1 MIPILFGLLRAPNR
15 AGTERAGAQSC
26 RAQSCAP
33 SRARPIV
40 RAQSWCSAKHQKIG
54 TSPVVFAYT
63 EEDPVTCGSV
73 LKLQSV
79 ADSSRL
85 HSHEVKYGSGSG
97 QQSVT
102 GNSNSDDVNS
112 HWQIIGSNAQACQR
126 GQPVKCDSVVRLMH
140 LQTRCF
146 LHSHEFPAPLS
157 RGMQE
162 VSCFGKEGQQ
172 SDAGDHYQVICSG
185 DVWTQDE
192 QIKLKHENT
201 GNYLSV
207 SGQQFGRP
215 ISGQRE
221 VIAAPS
227 AGYKSLWL
235 ATEGVFIKP

>member
-1 MIPILFGLLRAPNR
+1 MPFLSPFFVFIVSPFFVFG
-15 AGTERAGAQSC
+15 
-26 RAQSCAP
+26 
-33 SRARPIV
+33 
-40 RAQSWCSAKHQKIG
+40 SAF
-54 TSPVVFAYT
+54 S
-63 EEDPVTCGSV
+63 EDEPVTCGSV

-79 ADSSRL
+79 ADNVRL

-112 HWQIIGSNAQACQR
+112 HWQIIGPNSEPCQR
-126 GQPVKCDSVVRLMH
+126 GQPVKCDSSIRFMH

-146 LHSHEFPAPLS
+146 LHSHEFSAPLS

-172 SDAGDHYQVICSG
+172 SDSGDHYKVMCSG

-201 GNYLSV
+201 GNYLSI

-227 AGYKSLWL
+227 AGHKSLWL
-235 ATEGVFIKP
+235 AAEGIFIKA